1 MLWPMSGTDH
11 CLYYM
16 WLSNHVDLAVG
27 LNGGPVVS
35 LDAVNELI
43 GATVILGVNNSE
55 NSFSA
60 RTHTHIGY

>member
-1 MLWPMSGTDH
+1 MLS
-11 CLYYM
+11 LYTIVLY
-16 WLSNHVDLAVG
+16 NVDLAVG
-27 LNGGPVVS
+27 LNGGPVAS